1 MQPSCSRK
9 TMASPAPCL
18 PVSRRDRP
26 AARPAL
32 LAALLGTAFAC
43 GCSTVGDALSPARVD
58 YRSEGA
64 RSAPPL
70 DVPPDLTQ
78 LGRDLR
84 YQPPAS
90 GTVTA
95 TALQSA
101 AVGTTSAAAAAAAAT
116 ATSVSPSAAG
126 NLRIDR
132 AGSQRWLAS
141 PASPEELWPKV
152 REFWTE
158 NGFTLETDKPE
169 VGIMETAWAENRA
182 RLPQDFVRRT
192 LGRLVENLYD
202 SGERDRYR
210 TRMERVQAGTEI
222 YISHRGMAE
231 VAAGNNDTTRW
242 QSRGAD
248 PELEAEML
256 TRLMLKL
263 SGRSATATTAAATD
277 KPATA
282 PAPQQAPDAVAAA
295 SNTPARARAIEG
307 RGTPALQVDEGFDRA
322 WRRVGL
328 ALDRSGFTVEDRDRN
343 AGIYFVR
350 YVDPKFAGKEEP
362 GMFARL
368 FGAKPQTGG
377 ADRYRVVV
385 KAEGTAS
392 IVTVLDSLG
401 APKDKDNESAQR
413 IVQLLVADLR

>member
-1 MQPSCSRK
+1 MQPPCSRK
-9 TMASPAPCL
+9 TTASPASCL
-18 PVSRRDRP
+18 SVSRRDLP
-26 AARPAL
+26 TAKPAL
-32 LAALLGTAFAC
+32 LAALLSTAFAC
-43 GCSTVGDALSPARVD
+43 GCSSVGDALSPARVD

-95 TALQSA
+95 SALQTA
-101 AVGTTSAAAAAAAAT
+101 AVGTTAAAAAAT
-116 ATSVSPSAAG
+116 SASVSPNAVG
-126 NLRIDR
+126 NLRVER
-132 AGSQRWLAS
+132 AGSQRWLVS
-141 PASPEELWPKV
+141 PASPEELWPRV

-158 NGFTLETDKPE
+158 NGFPLETDKPE
-169 VGIMETAWAENRA
+169 VGIMETTWAENRA
-182 RLPQDFVRRT
+182 KLPQDFVRRT
-192 LGRLVENLYD
+192 LGRLMENLYD

-210 TRMERVQAGTEI
+210 TRMERVQGGTEI

-242 QSRGAD
+242 QSRSAD

-263 SGRSATATTAAATD
+263 SGKSAPVTTAAAG

-282 PAPQQAPDAVAAA
+282 PETPDPVAAA
-295 SNTPARARAIEG
+295 STTPARARAIEG

-392 IVTVLDSLG
+392 VVTVLDSLG
-401 APKDKDNESAQR
+401 TPKDKDNESAQR

>member
-1 MQPSCSRK
+1 MQPPCSRK

-18 PVSRRDRP
+18 STSRRDLP
-26 AARPAL
+26 AATPAL
-32 LAALLGTAFAC
+32 LAALVGTAFAC
-43 GCSTVGDALSPARVD
+43 GCSSVGDALSPARVD

-95 TALQSA
+95 TALQTA
-101 AVGTTSAAAAAAAAT
+101 AVGTAAAAAT
-116 ATSVSPSAAG
+116 TTSASVSPNALG
-126 NLRIDR
+126 NLRIER

-158 NGFTLETDKPE
+158 NGFPLETDKPE
-169 VGIMETAWAENRA
+169 VGIMETSWAENRA
-182 RLPQDFVRRT
+182 KLPQDFIRRT

-210 TRMERVQAGTEI
+210 TRMERVQGGTEI

-231 VAAGNNDTTRW
+231 VSLGNNDATRW

-263 SGRSATATTAAATD
+263 SGKSAPAVTAATD
-277 KPATA
+277 KPTAAT
-282 PAPQQAPDAVAAA
+282 PADTPDPVAAA
-295 SNTPARARAIEG
+295 STTPARARAIEG

-368 FGAKPQTGG
+368 FGAKPQTGS

-385 KAEGTAS
+385 KAEGSAS

>member
-9 TMASPAPCL
+9 PMASPAPCL
-18 PVSRRDRP
+18 SVPGRNAPIHRP
-26 AARPAL
+26 TL
-32 LAALLGTAFAC
+32 LAALLSTAFAC
-43 GCSTVGDALSPARVD
+43 GCSSVGNALSPARVD
-58 YRSEGA
+58 YRTEGA
-64 RSAPPL
+64 RTAPPL

-95 TALQSA
+95 SALQ
-101 AVGTTSAAAAAAAAT
+101 TAAAGTAAAAAT
-116 ATSVSPSAAG
+116 AAAALVSPNAVG
-126 NLRIDR
+126 DLRIER

-141 PASPEELWPKV
+141 PSSPEDLWPRV
-152 REFWTE
+152 REFWAE
-158 NGFTLETDKPE
+158 NGFPLETDKPE
-169 VGIMETAWAENRA
+169 LGIMETTWAENRVK
-182 RLPQDFVRRT
+182 LPQDFVRRT

-210 TRMERVQAGTEI
+210 TRMERVPTGTEI

-231 VAAGNNDTTRW
+231 VVTSTNDSTRW
-242 QSRGAD
+242 QPRSAD
-248 PELEAEML
+248 TELEAEML
-256 TRLMLKL
+256 GRLMLKL
-263 SGRSATATTAAATD
+263 AGKNAPTVTAATAQ
-277 KPATA
+277 PATA
-282 PAPQQAPDAVAAA
+282 APAVPDPVATA
-295 SNTPARARAIEG
+295 STTPARARAIEG
-307 RGTPALQVDEGFDRA
+307 HGTPALQVDDGFDRA

-350 YVDPKFAGKEEP
+350 YVDPKFAGKEDP

-385 KAEGTAS
+385 KAEGTGSS

-401 APKDKDNESAQR
+401 APKDKDTESAQR

>member
-1 MQPSCSRK
+1 M
-9 TMASPAPCL
+9 
-18 PVSRRDRP
+18 
-26 AARPAL
+26 
-32 LAALLGTAFAC
+32 
-43 GCSTVGDALSPARVD
+43 
-58 YRSEGA
+58 
-64 RSAPPL
+64 
-70 DVPPDLTQ
+70 
-78 LGRDLR
+78 
-84 YQPPAS
+84 
-90 GTVTA
+90 
-95 TALQSA
+95 
-101 AVGTTSAAAAAAAAT
+101 GTTAAAAAAT
-116 ATSVSPSAAG
+116 SASVSPNALG
-126 NLRIDR
+126 NLRVER
-132 AGSQRWLAS
+132 AGSQRWLTS

-158 NGFTLETDKPE
+158 NGFPLETDKPE
-169 VGIMETAWAENRA
+169 LGIMETTWAENRA
-182 RLPQDFVRRT
+182 KLPQDFFRRT

-210 TRMERVQAGTEI
+210 TRMERVQGGTEI

-242 QSRGAD
+242 QSRSAD
-248 PELEAEML
+248 TELEAEML

-263 SGRSATATTAAATD
+263 SGRSEPVTTARRQQAGHGPGGAGT
-277 KPATA
+277 PSPRPPPRRHG
-282 PAPQQAPDAVAAA
+282 PAPSKA
-295 SNTPARARAIEG
+295 G
-307 RGTPALQVDEGFDRA
+307 GTPALQVDEGFDRA

-401 APKDKDNESAQR
+401 AAQGTRTTSPHSASCSCSWPTCAELRAPVRRCHHFSGCAQGAHSGT
-413 IVQLLVADLR
+413 VQAKAQAKAQQKAASRAAFCGVRRVLL

>member
-1 MQPSCSRK
+1 MQPPCSRK
-9 TMASPAPCL
+9 TMASPASCL
-18 PVSRRDRP
+18 SASDRDAP
-26 AARPAL
+26 APRPAL
-32 LAALLGTAFAC
+32 LAALLGAAFAC
-43 GCSTVGDALSPARVD
+43 GCTSVGDALSPARVD
-58 YRSEGA
+58 YRTEGA

-95 TALQSA
+95 TALQ
-101 AVGTTSAAAAAAAAT
+101 TAAAGTAAAAAT
-116 ATSVSPSAAG
+116 AAAASVSPNAAG
-126 NLRIDR
+126 DLRIER

-141 PASPEELWPKV
+141 PASPEDLWPKV

-158 NGFTLETDKPE
+158 NGFPLETDKPD

-182 RLPQDFVRRT
+182 KLPQDFFRRT
-192 LGRLVENLYD
+192 LGRFIENLYD
-202 SGERDRYR
+202 SGERDRFR
-210 TRMERVQAGTEI
+210 TRMERVPGGTEI

-231 VAAGNNDTTRW
+231 VAAGNNDNTHW
-242 QSRGAD
+242 QSRNAD
-248 PELEAEML
+248 PELEVEML

-263 SGRSATATTAAATD
+263 SGRSSSTTTAAAG

-282 PAPQQAPDAVAAA
+282 TAAA
-295 SNTPARARAIEG
+295 TPEVPDPAAAVSTTPARARAVEG

-377 ADRYRVVV
+377 ADRFRVVV
-385 KAEGTAS
+385 KAEGTGS
-392 IVTVLDSLG
+392 VVTVLDSLG
-401 APKDKDNESAQR
+401 APKDKDESAQR

>member
-1 MQPSCSRK
+1 MQPPCSRK
-9 TMASPAPCL
+9 TSAYPALCL
-18 PVSRRDRP
+18 PAYHRDAP

-32 LAALLGTAFAC
+32 LMVLLGTALAC

-84 YQPPAS
+84 YQPPAG

-95 TALQSA
+95 TALQTA
-101 AVGTTSAAAAAAAAT
+101 AVGTAAAAAT
-116 ATSVSPSAAG
+116 TAATSVSPSAAG
-126 NLRIDR
+126 KLRIDR

-158 NGFTLETDKPE
+158 NGFPLETDKPE
-169 VGIMETAWAENRA
+169 VGIMETGWAANRA
-182 RLPQDFVRRT
+182 KLPQDFIRRT
-192 LGRLVENLYD
+192 LGRLVDNLYD

-210 TRMERVQAGTEI
+210 TRMERVPSGTEI

-231 VAAGNNDTTRW
+231 VAVGNNDATRW

-263 SGRSATATTAAATD
+263 SGQSAAVVTAAAG
-277 KPATA
+277 KPAAATTPETPD
-282 PAPQQAPDAVAAA
+282 PAAAA

-368 FGAKPQTGG
+368 FGAKPQTGS

>member
-1 MQPSCSRK
+1 MQPTCRRK
-9 TMASPAPCL
+9 TSDYPAPCL
-18 PVSRRDRP
+18 PAYHRDVP
-26 AARPAL
+26 AARSAL
-32 LAALLGTAFAC
+32 LMALLGTALAS

-84 YQPPAS
+84 YQPPAG

-95 TALQSA
+95 TALQTA
-101 AVGTTSAAAAAAAAT
+101 AVGTAAAAAT
-116 ATSVSPSAAG
+116 SAATSVAPSGAAG
-126 NLRIDR
+126 NLRIER

-141 PASPEELWPKV
+141 PASPEALWPKV

-158 NGFTLETDKPE
+158 NGFPLETDKPE
-169 VGIMETAWAENRA
+169 LGIMETSWAENRA
-182 RLPQDFVRRT
+182 KLPQDFIRRT
-192 LGRLVENLYD
+192 LGRLVDNLYD

-210 TRMERVQAGTEI
+210 TRMERVPSGTEI

-231 VAAGNNDTTRW
+231 VAVGNNDATRW

-263 SGRSATATTAAATD
+263 SGQSAAVVTAAAG
-277 KPATA
+277 KPAAATA
-282 PAPQQAPDAVAAA
+282 PETPDPMAAA

>member
-1 MQPSCSRK
+1 MQPPCSRK
-9 TMASPAPCL
+9 TLASSASCL
-18 PVSRRDRP
+18 PASGRD
-26 AARPAL
+26 ASAFRPAL
-32 LAALLGTAFAC
+32 LAALLGAAFTC
-43 GCSTVGDALSPARVD
+43 GCSSVSDALSPARVD
-58 YRSEGA
+58 YRTEGA

-95 TALQSA
+95 TALQTA
-101 AVGTTSAAAAAAAAT
+101 AVGSAAAAAAT
-116 ATSVSPSAAG
+116 AAASVSPNASG
-126 NLRIDR
+126 DLRIER
-132 AGSQRWLAS
+132 SGSQRWLTS
-141 PASPEELWPKV
+141 PASPEQLWPRV
-152 REFWTE
+152 REFWAE
-158 NGFTLETDKPE
+158 NGFPLDIDKPE
-169 VGIMETAWAENRA
+169 VGIMETSWAENRA
-182 RLPQDFVRRT
+182 KLPQDFIRRT

-202 SGERDRYR
+202 SGERDRFR
-210 TRMERVQAGTEI
+210 TRMERVPGGTEI

-231 VAAGNNDTTRW
+231 VVVGSNDSTRW
-242 QSRGAD
+242 QSRNPD

-263 SGRSATATTAAATD
+263 AGKSTPATTTVAAGKPAAA
-277 KPATA
+277 PEV
-282 PAPQQAPDAVAAA
+282 PDPLAAA
-295 SNTPARARAIEG
+295 SNTPARARAVEG

-385 KAEGTAS
+385 KAEGNGS
-392 IVTVLDSLG
+392 VVTILDSLG
-401 APKDKDNESAQR
+401 APKDKDESAQR